1 VTPHQDLA
9 WEEVGVEGMD
19 LGDVRERIVADSRR
33 PFDLS
38 TGPLFRV
45 SLYTRAED
53 DRILLLTVHHSVFDA
68 RSMAV
73 AFDESITMYP
83 AFRRGR
89 APRLP
94 PATSY
99 SDFARRQADFVDSPD
114 GERLAR
120 YWLDRLAGEL
130 PILELPTDRPRPS
143 VQTLRGGTVEVQLP
157 PSLTSAVMEV
167 AHAERVTPFVIYLS
181 ALQVVLQRYSGQSE
195 ILIGTPTWGRT
206 RPEFQRGIGYYV
218 NPVVLRGDLSGSPTF
233 RTLLGRT
240 RTTVLEALA
249 HQDYPFNLLVQR
261 LGLAAD
267 RSRPPVFQVMFNYLN
282 VAPLMVGRGLAG
294 DGSAT
299 IEIAGLKIEGFPIP
313 TQEGQFDLALEIVQA
328 GPLTTAVLR
337 YDSDLFDRETI
348 ERMAGHYRTLLEAA
362 VQDPSTPIS
371 RLPLVTAEERPRILV
386 DWNRTERSYPADATL
401 PWLFETQAERTPDA
415 IAVVCGDEAL
425 TYGELDHRANR
436 LAHRLRSHGIGRE
449 SIVAIFM
456 ERSIEQVIAMLAV
469 TKAGGAWVPIDP
481 DYPPDRVRFML
492 EDSRAPVVLVHAA
505 TVGSLPATAAKLVRI
520 DIDAATGGERF
531 GAASDPL
538 FDSPPP
544 REIAPDDLAYV
555 VYTSGST
562 GRPKGVMNT
571 HRGICNR
578 LLAQNDD
585 LGVAPGDV
593 CLHASPFGF
602 DVSVTRTFCPLVAGA
617 ALVLAPQGAERD
629 VHAVIDLI
637 ERHAVTVFPLVP
649 SMLRALVETGE
660 LGRCRSLRCVTVG
673 GEALAPELMR
683 AFFEQL
689 PCELYNMYGPTETA
703 VTATSWRCDPA
714 WAGTGP
720 VPIGRPLANTTAYI
734 LDAHLEPVP
743 IGVPGELCI
752 GGVQVGRGYL
762 NQPELTAER
771 FVPDPFSDRPGARL
785 YRTGDRARW
794 LPDGTIEFLG
804 RIDQQVKVR
813 GYRIEPGEIE
823 SVFASQSGVSAAVVL
838 PVTADGTLATSGV
851 AEALIAFV
859 VPRSREEG
867 LQTDELR
874 RALQAQLP
882 RFMLPA
888 RIVTVDHIPLTPN
901 GKADP
906 RALLKL
912 DPRPA
917 AAPQRSHP
925 PQTET
930 EKLIAAIWQE
940 LLNVDHVDPDDN
952 FYDLGGHSMLALQV
966 VSRIEK
972 AIGVRINPRE
982 LNFQTVRQ
990 LAATCDARRA
1000 TAAGAQ
1006 PNLVARVLR
1015 RLALL
1020 RR

>member
-1 VTPHQDLA
+1 MNAAGSIPLYSTWTRSSLSPYSVRAWLATTCDTASARSVHPAVARSSARTAGCGRYRSCRWIRALQPAIRAALRPTRIPFWPAACTIALRSRRISHSTSVSARESQRPRPRKTVRHPALRSASAAGCGSRRTQAVTWTMPGSRRGRTERQYRVRPCVTPHQDLA

-130 PILELPTDRPRPS
+130 PILELPTHRPRPS

-195 ILIGTPTWGRT
+195 ILIGTPTRGRT

-362 VQDPSTPIS
+362 VQDPSTPI
-371 RLPLVTAEERPRILV
+371 
-386 DWNRTERSYPADATL
+386 
-401 PWLFETQAERTPDA
+401 
-415 IAVVCGDEAL
+415 
-425 TYGELDHRANR
+425 
-436 LAHRLRSHGIGRE
+436 
-449 SIVAIFM
+449 
-456 ERSIEQVIAMLAV
+456 
-469 TKAGGAWVPIDP
+469 
-481 DYPPDRVRFML
+481 
-492 EDSRAPVVLVHAA
+492 
-505 TVGSLPATAAKLVRI
+505 
-520 DIDAATGGERF
+520 
-531 GAASDPL
+531 
-538 FDSPPP
+538 
-544 REIAPDDLAYV
+544 
-555 VYTSGST
+555 
-562 GRPKGVMNT
+562 
-571 HRGICNR
+571 
-578 LLAQNDD
+578 
-585 LGVAPGDV
+585 
-593 CLHASPFGF
+593 
-602 DVSVTRTFCPLVAGA
+602 
-617 ALVLAPQGAERD
+617 
-629 VHAVIDLI
+629 
-637 ERHAVTVFPLVP
+637 
-649 SMLRALVETGE
+649 
-660 LGRCRSLRCVTVG
+660 
-673 GEALAPELMR
+673 
-683 AFFEQL
+683 
-689 PCELYNMYGPTETA
+689 
-703 VTATSWRCDPA
+703 
-714 WAGTGP
+714 
-720 VPIGRPLANTTAYI
+720 
-734 LDAHLEPVP
+734 
-743 IGVPGELCI
+743 
-752 GGVQVGRGYL
+752 
-762 NQPELTAER
+762 
-771 FVPDPFSDRPGARL
+771 
-785 YRTGDRARW
+785 
-794 LPDGTIEFLG
+794 
-804 RIDQQVKVR
+804 
-813 GYRIEPGEIE
+813 
-823 SVFASQSGVSAAVVL
+823 
-838 PVTADGTLATSGV
+838 
-851 AEALIAFV
+851 
-859 VPRSREEG
+859 
-867 LQTDELR
+867 
-874 RALQAQLP
+874 
-882 RFMLPA
+882 
-888 RIVTVDHIPLTPN
+888 
-901 GKADP
+901 
-906 RALLKL
+906 
-912 DPRPA
+912 
-917 AAPQRSHP
+917 
-925 PQTET
+925 
-930 EKLIAAIWQE
+930 
-940 LLNVDHVDPDDN
+940 
-952 FYDLGGHSMLALQV
+952 
-966 VSRIEK
+966 
-972 AIGVRINPRE
+972 
-982 LNFQTVRQ
+982 
-990 LAATCDARRA
+990 
-1000 TAAGAQ
+1000 
-1006 PNLVARVLR
+1006 
-1015 RLALL
+1015 
-1020 RR
+1020 